1 MIKSNKENNVPE
13 SLRGWLFLCRL
24 ENLITQNSII
34 KNHEMVLAV
43 DYKHIKPAVTCA
55 WFVWFTGFVENSS
68 SI

>member
-55 WFVWFTGFVENSS
+55 
-68 SI
+68 